1 MPSNEVFRQRMTKGK
16 KRPKRNY
23 QNPSMTAI
31 KYTGVVAVPREHLA
45 QDLVTMT
52 FCNDFGLTSA
62 AGGTLIAVWNSDP
75 TAAVDWAAAANL
87 YTRYRVLGFKFNFVP
102 NVVNAILPS
111 TLYAPIFTVVDNG
124 NNTNLA
130 GYAAATSYSSCREHT
145 LNQKWARSVNMDTVE
160 LAEFNLIGGSPASL
174 MQIKT
179 YCTGLTATTTY
190 GQVIETYLVQFLG
203 RQ

>member
-1 MPSNEVFRQRMTKGK
+1 MKKNNITPRKIKRRKNKSNTL
-16 KRPKRNY
+16 
-23 QNPSMTAI
+23 NPPLTAI
-31 KYTGVVAVPREHLA
+31 IYSGPVAVPREILA
-45 QDLVTMT
+45 RDTVVMT

-87 YTRYRVLGFKFNFVP
+87 YTKYRVLAFKFNFAP
-102 NVVNAILPS
+102 NQINAVIAA
-111 TLYAPIFTVVDNG
+111 TLYAPFFTVVDNG
-124 NNTNLA
+124 NSTNLA
-130 GYAAATSYSSCREHT
+130 GYAAATSYSSCQEHALNFPWKREV
-145 LNQKWARSVNMDTVE
+145 KMDTFE
-160 LAEFNLIGGSPASL
+160 LAQFNLIGGSPASL

-190 GQVIETYLVQFLG
+190 GQVIETYLVQFIG